1 MIAGI
6 PNIPQGTRVCATIKS
21 KDTILEISKRF
32 ANDPPATLNLSQI
45 IDVQEMDQKGN
56 YDRQKAMNRA
66 AIGGYTLGPLGA
78 IIGGS
83 FRRIGIKRPASGP

>member
-1 MIAGI
+1 
-6 PNIPQGTRVCATIKS
+6 
-21 KDTILEISKRF
+21 
-32 ANDPPATLNLSQI
+32 
-45 IDVQEMDQKGN
+45 MDQKGN